1 MPRDPPEGCHWGQW
15 VGVRNAVKYPTMYIQ
30 NSPKQR
36 AIQPP
41 APTPLVLGWRNL
53 VLDLFCATGCGHAHS
68 NSSKFCYFTLNIEDI
83 CLLF

>member
-53 VLDLFCATGCGHAHS
+53 VLDLFCATGCGHVHS

-83 CLLF
+83 CLSF